1 MASQRSFIEAA
12 AKPLRQKRTIAASS
26 ASSRSNARGRPIK
39 AIAEPFCDDQHIIP
53 LTPGINGLNSLLC
66 RSLQKEIAM
75 TLTGKRALVTGASRG
90 IGAAI
95 AKALAAEGADVAIT
109 YEKSADRAAEV
120 VAAIKAK
127 GRKGVA
133 IQADSADVAAIKA
146 SVEKTV
152 AELGGLD
159 ILVNNAGILR
169 VGELKD
175 ISLADIDALLDV
187 NVRGQIV
194 ASQAALPHLGKGG
207 RIITIGSYFADR
219 VPSPVLSVYAA
230 TKSALT
236 AFTKALARELGPR
249 AITVNIVQPGSIDTD
264 MNPAHGPFGDTL
276 RGFMALGRYGAPE
289 DIADAVAFLAS
300 AKAKYITGST
310 LTVDGGANA

>member
-1 MASQRSFIEAA
+1 MM
-12 AKPLRQKRTIAASS
+12 L
-26 ASSRSNARGRPIK
+26 
-39 AIAEPFCDDQHIIP
+39 
-53 LTPGINGLNSLLC
+53 
-66 RSLQKEIAM
+66 M
-75 TLTGKRALVTGASRG
+75 GKRALVTGASRG

-120 VAAIKAK
+120 VSAIKAN
-127 GRKGVA
+127 GRKAVA
-133 IQADSADVAAIKA
+133 IQADSADVGAVQTSIDKA
-146 SVEKTV
+146 V
-152 AELGGLD
+152 AKLGGLD

-169 VGELKD
+169 VAALSD
-175 ISLADIDALLDV
+175 ISIEDIDALLNV
-187 NVRGQIV
+187 NLRAQII
-194 ASQAALPHLGKGG
+194 ASKAALAHLGKGG

-219 VPSPVLSVYAA
+219 VPAPVLSVYAA
-230 TKSALT
+230 TKSALV
-236 AFTKALARELGPR
+236 AFTKGFARELGPKE
-249 AITVNIVQPGSIDTD
+249 ITVNLVQPGSIDTD

-276 RGFMALGRYGAPE
+276 RQFMALGHYGAPE